1 MEELPI
7 VSFGKYKDKPITT
20 LLSDTKYLEWCKQQ
34 EWFKNTNIYNIVVN
48 QTFQTN
54 TQSKT
59 PEHNKLQ
66 NLFLN
71 DNNTLKLINHI
82 YNRNKKKDLVIN
94 KEVSVEFETKFNWDL
109 MINTPSY
116 WYCACD
122 WDLKKDG
129 ESCDCKYEKNEES
142 WFSSIYCEIKPLLG
156 DDYPNVLRKMKTQKT
171 LTVQYLQKQ
180 NEKDKEEY
188 LKGYYGNCKFIPMG
202 LGTYILLVNEFTSST
217 TSKEDLISIFKQS
230 YIDVIFISD
239 IIKLDSNK
247 LINKIDENKIEILI
261 QENKILKEQNEELL
275 NKINL
280 LKEEKNNTIKN
291 NNKLTKTIKDYF
303 K

>member
-7 VSFGKYKDKPITT
+7 VGFGKYKDKPITE
-20 LLSDTKYLEWCKQQ
+20 LLNDTKYLEWCKQQ
-34 EWFKNTNIYNIVVN
+34 EWFKNTKIYNIVVN
-48 QTFQTN
+48 QTIQTN
-54 TQSKT
+54 VSSKT
-59 PEHNKLQ
+59 PEHNKIQ

-71 DNNTLKLINHI
+71 NNNTLNLINYI

-94 KEVSVEFETKFNWDL
+94 EDISVEFETKFNWDL
-109 MINTPSY
+109 MIQEPSY
-116 WYCACD
+116 WYCVCD
-122 WDLKKDG
+122 WNLKKDG
-129 ESCDCKYEKNEES
+129 ESCDCKYNKVEEIR
-142 WFSSIYCEIKPLLG
+142 FSSIYCEIKPLLG

-171 LTVQYLQKQ
+171 LTVQYLQKE
-180 NEKDKEEY
+180 NEKEKEKY
-188 LKGYYGNCKFIPMG
+188 LKGYCGNCKFIPMG

-217 TSKEDLISIFKQS
+217 TSKEELISIFKQS
-230 YIDVIFISD
+230 HIDVIFISD

-280 LKEEKNNTIKN
+280 LKEEKNNTIM
-291 NNKLTKTIKDYF
+291 NNKSTKTIKDYF